1 MPADTGCANTIATN
15 AARVRDRIALAA
27 ARAGREASQVRLIAV
42 SKKFGAELVRSA
54 VTAGL
59 TDLGENRVQEAELK
73 MNAIESVEPLKITW
87 HLIGHLQSNKARKA
101 ALTFDW
107 IHSVDSLELL
117 TRLEGAARAEE
128 THPRLLVQVDL
139 ASEATKH
146 GASVDNTRR
155 ILDAAGGCTALKM
168 CGLMVLPPWSTDAE
182 LARPFFARLRE
193 LRDGLVQD
201 GVDPQMLEELS
212 MGMSHDFEV
221 AVEEGATIVRVGTA
235 IFGPR
240 PR

>member
-1 MPADTGCANTIATN
+1 MPADTSCADTIATN
-15 AARVRDRIALAA
+15 AARVQDEIAGAA
-27 ARAGREASQVRLIAV
+27 SRAGRAPSEIRLIAV
-42 SKKFGAELVRSA
+42 SKKFGAQPTRAA

-59 TDLGENRVQEAELK
+59 TDLGENRVQEAVLK
-73 MNAIESVEPLKITW
+73 MNAINAEGHLEITW

-107 IHSVDSLELL
+107 IHSVDSLDLL
-117 TRLEGAARAEE
+117 TRLEGAARAAD
-128 THPRLLVQVDL
+128 THPKLLVQVDL

-146 GASVDNTRR
+146 GASVDDTRR
-155 ILDAAGGCTALKM
+155 IFDAASECTAVKM
-168 CGLMVLPPWSTDAE
+168 CGLMVLPPWSEDAE
-182 LARPFFARLRE
+182 LARPFFARLRA

-201 GVDPQMLEELS
+201 GVDPQMLGELS

>member
-1 MPADTGCANTIATN
+1 MPADTSGADTVATN
-15 AARVRDRIALAA
+15 VARVRDRIALAA
-27 ARAGREASQVRLIAV
+27 SRAGREPSAIRLIAV
-42 SKKFGAELVRSA
+42 SKKFGAQRARAA
-54 VTAGL
+54 VTAGV
-59 TDLGENRVQEAELK
+59 TDLGENRVQEAVPK
-73 MNAIESVEPLKITW
+73 MSAINAPGRLEITW

-101 ALTFDW
+101 ALAFDW

-155 ILDAAGGCTALKM
+155 ILDAAGDCTAVKM

>member
-1 MPADTGCANTIATN
+1 MPADSTCADTIALN
-15 AARVRDRIALAA
+15 VARVRDQIALAA
-27 ARAGREASQVRLIAV
+27 ARAGREPSAIRLVGV
-42 SKKFGAELVRSA
+42 SKKFGAQPARAA

-59 TDLGENRVQEAELK
+59 TDLGENRVQEAVQK
-73 MNAIESVEPLKITW
+73 MNAINAEDRLEITW

-101 ALTFDW
+101 ALAFDW
-107 IHSVDSLELL
+107 IHSIDSLELL
-117 TRLEGAARAEE
+117 TRLEATARAAG
-128 THPRLLVQVDL
+128 THPQLLVQVDL
-139 ASEATKH
+139 AGEATKH
-146 GASVDNTRR
+146 GASVDDTRR
-155 ILDAAGGCTALKM
+155 ILDAAGACTSVKM
-168 CGLMVLPPWSTDAE
+168 CGLMVLPPWSEDAE

-201 GVDPQMLEELS
+201 GADPRMLRELS

-221 AVEEGATIVRVGTA
+221 AVAEGATIIRVGTA

>member
-1 MPADTGCANTIATN
+1 MPANTSDANTIAAN
-15 AARVRDRIALAA
+15 VARVRDRIALAA
-27 ARAGREASQVRLIAV
+27 SRVGREPSAIRLIAV
-42 SKKFGAELVRSA
+42 SKKFGAQPAQAA

-59 TDLGENRVQEAELK
+59 TDLGENQVQEAVQK
-73 MNAIESVEPLKITW
+73 MSAINAPGRLEIAW

-101 ALTFDW
+101 ALAFDW

-128 THPRLLVQVDL
+128 THPKLLVQVDL
-139 ASEATKH
+139 ANEATKH
-146 GASVDNTRR
+146 GASVDDTRR
-155 ILDAAGGCTALKM
+155 ILDAAGDCTAVEM

-193 LRDGLVQD
+193 LRDGLVQN
-201 GVDPQMLEELS
+201 GVDPQILGELS

-221 AVEEGATIVRVGTA
+221 AVQEGATIVRVGTA

>member
-1 MPADTGCANTIATN
+1 VTTDTSGADAIAANI
-15 AARVRDRIALAA
+15 ARVRNRIALAA
-27 ARAGREASQVRLIAV
+27 SRTGRKPTAIRLIGV
-42 SKKFGAELVRSA
+42 SKKFGAQRARAA

-59 TDLGENRVQEAELK
+59 TDLGENRVQEAVEK
-73 MNAIESVEPLKITW
+73 ISAINAPDRLRITW

-101 ALTFDW
+101 VLTFDW
-107 IHSVDSLELL
+107 IHSIDSLELL
-117 TRLEGAARAEE
+117 TRLDEAAQSEA
-128 THPRLLVQVDL
+128 THPKLLVQVDL

-146 GASVDNTRR
+146 GASVDDTRR
-155 ILDAAGGCTALKM
+155 ILDAASDCTAVKV
-168 CGLMVLPPWSTDAE
+168 CGLMVLPPWSANAE

-193 LRDGLVQD
+193 LRDGLVQG
-201 GVDPQMLEELS
+201 GVAPQMLGELS

-221 AVEEGATIVRVGTA
+221 AIEEGATIVRVGTA